1 MVTRFKSYGISK
13 EDIRKLRYNYSLSL
27 DDFSKIIGCAKKT
40 LISYEQGVSVPNDS
54 YLVTLKTLYD
64 NPELITYF
72 INSNKERFTDKELTR
87 IYKKINL
94 GDKNDKKNS
103 INYITNNMD
112 ANNFYVFK

>member
-1 MVTRFKSYGISK
+1 MVTKIKSYGISK
-13 EDIRKLRYNYSLSL
+13 EDIRRLRYNYSLSL

-40 LISYEQGVSVPNDS
+40 LISYEQGISVPNDS

-72 INSNKERFTDKELTR
+72 INSNKERFTDKELNR
-87 IYKKINL
+87 IFKKIGENSV
-94 GDKNDKKNS
+94 KKNS
-103 INYITNNMD
+103 INYITSNMD